1 MPLLT
6 TLEQKSNG
14 IPSQLAAGFGL
25 SAIDLTVQPK
35 YGPAPA
41 TAARVSGDLLARSVG
56 SASIGFP
63 TAAIK
68 VAGVLFVGE
77 VAEAMRLAPVVPPA
91 VPVLS
96 GDLESRRAYVDKLTP
111 TVEHNARLG
120 YAGLIQTSAFWDY
133 GSGPRLFPPLVALDT
148 LVSDVYIDFYI
159 YNWTDSPVVV
169 NSLTI
174 YGDSGI
180 EIVSD
185 SLPYSID
192 PKKRLKFT
200 AIVHLN
206 GASDVDAS
214 LEAICSSPSVRLV
227 SYISGS
233 RFTPIV
239 DIPESPIEETWEW
252 LTDTIRA
259 VDGSEQRFAVRG
271 KMPRISQNM
280 KYILQT
286 LPGIRK
292 LQLTL
297 LTSRGKIWMPEFQ
310 YAIRLNGAS
319 AKGTDR
325 IYFDVSKIDVRE
337 NERLMMFNDKFVTLA
352 TIKSIEADGA
362 KVVSALNM
370 DVDDSFTLVTGSAA
384 LLDDGFGLSRKVVHN
399 NAEFKMN
406 GKFQR
411 IRSQLSNPAVTVTF
425 PTYSSR
431 PVLEKVPMAD
441 EDLSDGIITGNEVFD
456 NTTGIFDAV
465 SLWNQSKVTTAVKFK
480 LNRLNSAVDLNFWK
494 AFFDLVAGGARQFWM
509 PTFRPDLQIVSVTSF
524 NTIRVDGTDYAETL
538 FQMPNYRY
546 LRIDSSAGILYTKVT
561 AAISISGGM
570 SELTIT
576 PDFYPNA
583 SVTVNSI
590 CFMRPVRLADD
601 QVSLK
606 HYNQETEL
614 SFAVIDVD

>member
-1 MPLLT
+1 MPLVT
-6 TLEQKSNG
+6 TLEQKAIG
-14 IPSQLAAGFGL
+14 IPSQFAAGFGL

-56 SASIGFP
+56 TSSIGFP

-77 VAEAMRLAPVVPPA
+77 VAEAMHLAPVVPPA

-96 GDLESRRAYVDKLTP
+96 GDLESRRAYVANIAP
-111 TVEHNARLG
+111 TVEHNARSG

-133 GSGPRLFPPLVALDT
+133 GSGPRLFPPLVDLDT

-169 NSLTI
+169 DSLTI

-185 SLPYSID
+185 SLPYSIE

-214 LEAICSSPSVRLV
+214 LEAICSTPSVRLV

-239 DIPESPIEETWEW
+239 DIPESPIEETWQW

-271 KMPRISQNM
+271 KMPRVSQNL
-280 KYILQT
+280 KYVLQT

-292 LQLTL
+292 LQTTL
-297 LTSRGKIWMPEFQ
+297 YTSRGKIWMPEFQ
-310 YAIRLNGAS
+310 YAVRLNGSS
-319 AKGTDR
+319 AKGTDKV
-325 IYFDVSKIDVRE
+325 YFDTSKIDVRE
-337 NERLMMFNDKFVTLA
+337 NERFMMFNDTASTLA
-352 TIKSIEADGA
+352 TVKSVEADGV
-362 KVVSALNM
+362 KVVSALNI
-370 DVDDSFTLVTGSAA
+370 DVDSSFTLVTGSAA
-384 LLDDGFGLSRKVVHN
+384 LLDDGFGLSRRVVHN

-411 IRSQLSNPAVTVTF
+411 IRSQLSNPAVTVSF

-431 PVLEKVPMAD
+431 VVLEKVPMAD
-441 EDLSDGIITGNEVFD
+441 EDISDSIVTGNELFD
-456 NTTGIFDAV
+456 NSTGIFDAV
-465 SLWNQSKVTTAVKFK
+465 SLWNQSKVTSSLKFK
-480 LNRLNSAVDLNFWK
+480 LNRLNSATDLNYWK
-494 AFFDLVAGGARQFWM
+494 AFFDQIAGGARQFWL
-509 PTFRPDLQIVSVTSF
+509 PTFRPDLQIVSVPAFGTL
-524 NTIRVDGTDYAETL
+524 RVDGVDYAETM
-538 FQMPNYRY
+538 FQMTNYRY
-546 LRIDSSAGILYTKVT
+546 LRIDSSVGILYTKVT
-561 AAISISGGM
+561 AAQSISGGI

-576 PDFYPNA
+576 PNFYPHS
-583 SVTVNSI
+583 SVTINSI
-590 CFMRPVRLADD
+590 SFMRPVRLADD